1 MLNDCVLVAGTTT
14 DYVDIIRQ
22 QLGDRAIFLTNFAHR
37 AAATEPAP
45 PPGQELL
52 ADLSLPHEQLLALVT
67 AHAARFKHNIVGV
80 ACFDD
85 ESMALASS
93 LAKAMNLPYPSAAA
107 VAACR
112 SKLAC
117 KQAWS
122 AAGLPTPAA
131 RLVRTAA
138 DAADFMH
145 AVAGAAVL
153 KPLTGSGSELIFFCR
168 SAAEAADALATITA
182 RLATHHDARMYGAGA
197 AGGAMVDSRSVAV
210 IEEFV
215 QGPEYSCDF
224 VIEGGRAR
232 IIRLARKIM
241 DHSQT
246 LGTCT
251 AYIVPAP
258 PPDLSLDAFT
268 GQLAA
273 ACRAVGI
280 ERSIC
285 MLDFIVRDG
294 RAVMIEIAPRPG
306 GDCLPPLLKAC
317 CGMDMLASAVNF
329 AAGEPVLVPPSTAWK
344 QMVGLRLF
352 AKRSGVIQRLDA
364 SAISADPRVSE
375 VYLRRAPGHEVRL
388 PPADYDSRLLG
399 HVIFDPSVSGGMA
412 TRQAGRHDVPSIEQ
426 QCTELSGRFI
436 VEYGGG
442 ISR

>member
-1 MLNDCVLVAGTTT
+1 MLSDRVLVAGTTA
-14 DYVDIIRQ
+14 DYVELIRQ
-22 QLGDRAIFLTNFAHR
+22 QLGDRAVFLTARAHR
-37 AAATEPAP
+37 ASATEPAP
-45 PPGQELL
+45 PVDQELL
-52 ADLSLPHEQLLALVT
+52 ADLSAPHDELLALVQ
-67 AHAARFKHNIVGV
+67 AHAARFKQNIVGV

-85 ESMALASS
+85 ESMALSSS
-93 LAKAMNLPYPSAAA
+93 LAGAMNLPYPSAAA

-117 KQAWS
+117 KQAWT
-122 AAGLPTPAA
+122 AGGLPTPAA
-131 RLVRTAA
+131 RLVRTAT

-145 AVAGAAVL
+145 SIAGAAVL

-182 RLATHHDARMYGAGA
+182 RLADHHDARMYGAGA
-197 AGGAMVDSRSVAV
+197 ADGGMIDSRSVAV

-232 IIRLARKIM
+232 IIRVARKIM
-241 DHSQT
+241 DHSAT

-251 AYIVPAP
+251 AYIVPCP
-258 PPDLSLDAFT
+258 PPDLPLEAFT

-317 CGMDMLASAVNF
+317 CGMDMLAIAVNF
-329 AAGEPVLVPPSTAWK
+329 AAGQPLHVPPPQQWK

-352 AKRSGVIQRLDA
+352 AKRSGVISRLDA
-364 SAISADPRVSE
+364 SAIAADPRVSE
-375 VYLRRAPGHEVRL
+375 VYLKRAAGHEVRL

-399 HVIFDPSVSGGMA
+399 HAIFDPSISGGMA
-412 TRQAGRHDVPSIEQ
+412 TRDAGRHDPPSIEQ
-426 QCTELSGRFI
+426 QCTELAGRFV
-436 VEYGGG
+436 VEYEEG
-442 ISR
+442 